1 MKLMPL
7 LGKTVFGI
15 AVAYVAVCAALF
27 ALQDKFIFF
36 PDATPAGEPEDPR
49 MTLVEVDAAGKAP
62 SWVAWYAEA
71 EAGCPTMLLF
81 HGNAS
86 HIARDPWRYERVLG
100 KGVGLMA
107 VSWPGYAGSGGKPGE
122 VSFHEVAASASREL
136 QVRGV
141 EPVDTVIHAFSI
153 GTGAATMLATTDQF
167 GALILEAPY
176 YSLVDLVGNKVPG
189 IPVSL
194 LLKNTFHSDEW
205 IGDVNSP
212 VLIAHGTAD
221 SVIPQSQ
228 SRRLFERVT
237 APKTYESF
245 EGSDHATLVRDGLY
259 DRVWP
264 FLQPIYPDCSLTQTD
279 EVTPS

>member
-7 LGKTVFGI
+7 FGKVVLGA
-15 AVAYVAVCAALF
+15 AVAYVVVCAALF
-27 ALQDKFIFF
+27 VLQDKFIFF
-36 PDATPAGEPEDPR
+36 PDPTPAGQPTDPR
-49 MTLVEVDAAGKAP
+49 MTLVEVPASGETP

-71 EAGCPTMLLF
+71 EPNCPTIIMF

-86 HIARDPWRYERVLG
+86 HIARDPWRYERVLA

-122 VSFHEVAASASREL
+122 AAFHGVASSAANEL
-136 QVRGV
+136 KARGV
-141 EPVDTVIHAFSI
+141 DPADTIVHAFSI
-153 GTGAATMLATTDQF
+153 GTGAATKLATTDQF

-176 YSLVDLVGNKVPG
+176 FSLVDLVGHKVPG
-189 IPVSL
+189 IPSF
-194 LLKNTFHSDEW
+194 LLKNTFRTDEW
-205 IGDVNSP
+205 IGDVRSP
-212 VLIAHGTAD
+212 VLIVHGTVD

-228 SRRLFERVT
+228 SRRLFELAN

-245 EGSDHATLVRDGLY
+245 DGSEHATLVRDGLY

-264 FLQPIYPDCSLTQTD
+264 FLQPIYPDCNLTQST
-279 EVTPS
+279 EVTSS